1 MTREEFENSLV
12 EYATLDTDAQA
23 ERLVVLAEAFGNL
36 LTQLEEAL
44 NDATMAR
51 QERDDVKGKY
61 MRDFLT
67 TAQENGAETPAP
79 LSDNNEVPEAIM
91 LEDYVALS
99 D

>member
-1 MTREEFENSLV
+1 MTREEFENSLL
-12 EYATLDTDAQA
+12 EYATLETDAQA
-23 ERLVVLAEAFGNL
+23 ERLVVLVEAYAGAL
-36 LTQLEEAL
+36 ARIEEAM
-44 NDATMAR
+44 NDAAMAR

-61 MRDFLT
+61 MRDFLQ

-79 LSDNNEVPEAIM
+79 LSDNNEVPDVIQ